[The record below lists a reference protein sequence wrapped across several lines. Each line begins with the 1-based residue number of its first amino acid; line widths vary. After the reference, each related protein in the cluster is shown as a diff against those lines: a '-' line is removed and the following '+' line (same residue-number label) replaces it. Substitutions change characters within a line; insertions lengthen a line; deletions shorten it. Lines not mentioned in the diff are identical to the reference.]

1 MTLPIPS
8 LTLNGETLELPTLL
22 NAPHTP
28 TNKDTPITC
37 PIHQRDRTYHVYLG
51 HNKRMA
57 PMVVTGATA
66 DGLRNGRLCTFIRN
80 DGRPFTG
87 RVTRL
92 IEHQRTRLLLQVTH
106 VNSLARFSLVVPYE
120 LYYSPKKARFFRWI
134 EWWIWSDSEG
144 QVKGE

>member
-1 MTLPIPS
+1 
-8 LTLNGETLELPTLL
+8 
-22 NAPHTP
+22 
-28 TNKDTPITC
+28 
-37 PIHQRDRTYHVYLG
+37 
-51 HNKRMA
+51 
-57 PMVVTGATA
+57 MVVTGATA

-120 LYYSPKKARFFRWI
+120 LYYSPKKARFLRWI
-134 EWWIWSDSEG
+134 AWWIWSDSEG
-144 QVKGE
+144 QVKGTSLNAVDFWEICDDVQMEYKVGEV